1 MPIRARIRFRA
12 KTVVNSLL
20 RDIYSDRAKN
30 NIIKMLS
37 LCAIHVLYVLQQRL
51 VSLRIRDKKMEGV
64 GWLAFIFQ
72 QSYNYSVVPSDLS
85 KALVTAVF
93 TKDNKSD
100 PSNYRPVFLSC
111 ICCKIMEHIVLSH
124 TAKHLSTNWRSLQIS
139 NMASGNDIPVKP
151 YWLAM
156 MTGPNPLTCGDKL
169 MPYYLTSPKHLT
181 LFPTRLLIKLNYY
194 GVGDGMLMWIPA
206 FFSNRSQVVSIYC
219 IVFTPLPSLSS
230 QEFRRVQF

>member
-100 PSNYRPVFLSC
+100 PSN
-111 ICCKIMEHIVLSH
+111 
-124 TAKHLSTNWRSLQIS
+124 
-139 NMASGNDIPVKP
+139 
-151 YWLAM
+151 
-156 MTGPNPLTCGDKL
+156 
-169 MPYYLTSPKHLT
+169 
-181 LFPTRLLIKLNYY
+181 
-194 GVGDGMLMWIPA
+194 
-206 FFSNRSQVVSIYC
+206 
-219 IVFTPLPSLSS
+219 
-230 QEFRRVQF
+230 